1 MGKYDFQKPCKIPCL
16 DMSGNKT
23 RLLLKKRRFKCKECS
38 KLVVAETSFVQKNH
52 QISYIVPYKISERLM
67 EREILTKIAND
78 LSVSTSTI
86 LRQLKALSLKTNLN
100 TLPTVMSG
108 MNLLL

>member
-1 MGKYDFQKPCKIPCL
+1 
-16 DMSGNKT
+16 MSGNKT
-23 RLLLKKRRFKCKECS
+23 RLLLKKRRLKCKECS

-52 QISYIVPYKISERLM
+52 QISYIFRYKISERLM
-67 EREILTKIAND
+67 ERESLTKIAND

>member
-1 MGKYDFQKPCKIPCL
+1 MKLGLSIICRL
-16 DMSGNKT
+16 D
-23 RLLLKKRRFKCKECS
+23 LKKRRFKCKECS

-67 EREILTKIAND
+67 ERESLTKITND
-78 LSVSTSTI
+78 LSVPTSTI
-86 LRQLKALSLKTNLN
+86 LRQLKAFSFKTNLN